1 MREPHDGSPT
11 QAGLGSRINSAIL
24 RSLPAA
30 KYTCGSS
37 RGPAAVPGQGAQA
50 GGGAGTP
57 TGGGGAPGGGG
68 GGAGCTQDS
77 VGLPVLTV
85 HGMLGQGQGLQWAE
99 WEG

>member
-30 KYTCGSS
+30 KYTRGSS

-50 GGGAGTP
+50 GGGAGAP
-57 TGGGGAPGGGG
+57 TAGRLHPGQRGLACSNSARNARPGPAPP
-68 GGAGCTQDS
+68 
-77 VGLPVLTV
+77 VGRMGRLTRS
-85 HGMLGQGQGLQWAE
+85 
-99 WEG
+99 

>member
-57 TGGGGAPGGGG
+57 TGGRGGRLHPGQRGLACSNSARNARPGPG
-68 GGAGCTQDS
+68 PP
-77 VGLPVLTV
+77 VGRMGRLTRS
-85 HGMLGQGQGLQWAE
+85 
-99 WEG
+99 